1 MHGILHG
8 FERSLKLLLSQKLH
22 VIFDYLMITIGSF
35 VAAIGL
41 GLFLVEA
48 EVIPGGVTGIS
59 MVINFIFPKLTVGAL
74 IWILNVPLFIWGI
87 AELGN
92 SFGVRTFYGFSSNA
106 FFIDLLRGDIPGFGW
121 LHLQDTEPI
130 VYLLDKDF
138 FFFILI
144 GSLFTG
150 IGLGMVFKFKGTTAG
165 TEILCAIIK
174 KRLGISPGI
183 SMMSIDFFVI
193 SAATAVFYF
202 DGGTKTPAIVLAFY
216 ALFSLYVSSILL
228 DKVVYG
234 FDYAHQYIIFSNKN
248 QEISDYIIK
257 KLDRGVTAFYARGMY
272 TNQDKEVLLTVVG
285 KNDAR
290 ELTPFIKKIDP
301 SAFIIQNNVNEVL
314 GEGFRSREEV
324 DLKFI
329 KNVQKREAQA
339 AAAEAAQAA
348 IRAEIDAQAAEQQAI
363 AVRES
368 AKDHEPTHTL
378 HEQARLAE
386 DTAHAARLAAESA
399 RAHAVE
405 LENVASSIENC
416 IDIDSVPSDDVKQ

>member
-1 MHGILHG
+1 MLT
-8 FERSLKLLLSQKLH
+8 SVSVTSPSQPSK
-22 VIFDYLMITIGSF
+22 
-35 VAAIGL
+35 
-41 GLFLVEA
+41 
-48 EVIPGGVTGIS
+48 VIP
-59 MVINFIFPKLTVGAL
+59 
-74 IWILNVPLFIWGI
+74 
-87 AELGN
+87 
-92 SFGVRTFYGFSSNA
+92 
-106 FFIDLLRGDIPGFGW
+106 
-121 LHLQDTEPI
+121 
-130 VYLLDKDF
+130 
-138 FFFILI
+138 
-144 GSLFTG
+144 
-150 IGLGMVFKFKGTTAG
+150 
-165 TEILCAIIK
+165 
-174 KRLGISPGI
+174 
-183 SMMSIDFFVI
+183 FFVI

-202 DGGTKTPAIVLAFY
+202 DGGTKTPALVLAFY

-234 FDYAHQYIIFSNKN
+234 FDYAHQYIIFSKKN

-272 TNQDKEVLLTVVG
+272 TNEDKEVLLTVVG

-363 AVRES
+363 AARET
-368 AKDHEPTHTL
+368 ANAHEPTHTL

-405 LENVASSIENC
+405 LENMASSIENC
-416 IDIDSVPSDDVKQ
+416 VDIDSLPPDDGKQ

>member
-1 MHGILHG
+1 M
-8 FERSLKLLLSQKLH
+8 LLSQKLH
-22 VIFDYLMITIGSF
+22 VIFDYLMITVGSF

-41 GLFLVEA
+41 GVFLVEA
-48 EVIPGGVTGIS
+48 QVIPGGVTGIS
-59 MVINFIFPKLTVGAL
+59 MVFNFIFPKITVGAL

-92 SFGVRTFYGFSSNA
+92 SFGARTFYGFSSNA
-106 FFIDLLRGDIPGFGW
+106 FFIDFLRGDIPGFSW
-121 LHLQDTEPI
+121 LKLQDTEPI
-130 VYLLDKDF
+130 TYLLQHDF

-150 IGLGMVFKFKGTTAG
+150 IGLGLVFKFKGTTAG
-165 TEILCAIIK
+165 TEILCAILK
-174 KRLGISPGI
+174 KRLSISPGI
-183 SMMSIDFFVI
+183 SMMAIDFFVI

-216 ALFSLYVSSILL
+216 AFLSLYISSILL

-234 FDYAHQYIIFSNKN
+234 FDYAHKYIIFSKKN

-272 TNQDKEVLLTVVG
+272 TNEDKEVLLTVVG

-301 SAFIIQNNVNEVL
+301 SAFIIQSSVNEVL
-314 GEGFRSREEV
+314 GEGFRRREEV

-329 KNVQKREAQA
+329 KNVQKREAQQ

-348 IRAEIDAQAAEQQAI
+348 IRAEIDAQAAEQHAQKAREI
-363 AVRES
+363 ANDPDAHQS
-368 AKDHEPTHTL
+368 L
-378 HEQARLAE
+378 HEKARQAE
-386 DTAHAARLAAESA
+386 NDAHVARLAAESA
-399 RAHAVE
+399 RSHAVE

-416 IDIDSVPSDDVKQ
+416 VNLDNLPPDEKS